1 MSEALGDAAQIA
13 QIIGE
18 FYSTADEHRRA
29 QLNAYLCQI
38 RNELTKEQMIGLCS
52 GLIDSIYPSSV
63 QYFGAMTLYTTIR
76 NHGEVIVADQQ
87 LLESLKCYLI
97 ERLSKGAQTLT
108 QSVTNKLSS
117 TLGLLTLYTIPDIW
131 PDAIRDITLIWS
143 SNEELLLRVLA
154 EIAAEF
160 HNVSMPLAQRSA
172 LKSELHRISKHHVV
186 KIISVI
192 LQDALQPSLRQ
203 AAIECVEQWLKV
215 PGVELATWR
224 ETLSQALFAIKDD
237 CPALTSMFG
246 ILAQHD
252 ELLVSKELVLDLC
265 RYINDH
271 VAEKVIYE
279 IECEGADSEE
289 VCLLISSICSFL
301 ENVVSI
307 LVKENDLL
315 QSICVFLCKL
325 ATWPGK
331 YLIDECV
338 SESPITFFYLVR
350 EELANKPKLVYP
362 FLQESYS
369 EREFQP
375 YLNEI
380 YGHLCEAAI
389 SKLAW
394 PSTSQL
400 NMEQQDTFVQY
411 RKTNHEI
418 ALSAHQIVGGCD
430 VLNFLNSALSASTND
445 ANISR
450 CEAVVFLWEGAAD
463 YLFEVHYPSICQCL
477 ALCRQLSDSLLTS
490 SSLTTDSE
498 RCTSS
503 VMNLFIALSHLVQV
517 HDESDRLQSEI
528 IFSVCLN
535 SFNLSPT
542 TALQCLEKYLEDR
555 PDCIKNCADAICE
568 SCYAYFANSANSSK
582 QRLVA
587 LKCIGNITFLQN
599 VLYRVIAPYVEDLNA
614 DSTNEVSASQASM
627 SSDSSSSKTDKK
639 AFQISI
645 FASLFS
651 SLNNKKLDLGNC
663 EPATMIILRH
673 SWSVLRKIIDESAG
687 TGGSKLGDKVC
698 DAINS
703 ALCSLPQ
710 PLVGSFL
717 PDVCDLLESA
727 LFTNPACASNLAKNL
742 ILACG
747 GENSATAPALCEPIS
762 NWLSTFNNK
771 LEHPAMDEWMGIV
784 YSVFRKEY
792 SWLRKQPSFLHITS
806 NGLQLCVKLLS
817 SSNEP
822 VVVKTAAQ
830 TICSIANQSKSNG
843 DEQVKLMLAECGE
856 QVVGTS
862 FTRIQTPLLR
872 TTLETLAELLFFYT
886 ITFPAETRAVIKN
899 SYPEAT
905 ESQMVQAMLKMTDN
919 ARNFKQ
925 MVIRINQAALKEQKA

>member
-1 MSEALGDAAQIA
+1 MSEALSDAAQIA

-143 SNEELLLRVLA
+143 SNEELLL
-154 EIAAEF
+154 
-160 HNVSMPLAQRSA
+160 S
-172 LKSELHRISKHHVV
+172 
-186 KIISVI
+186 
-192 LQDALQPSLRQ
+192 
-203 AAIECVEQWLKV
+203 
-215 PGVELATWR
+215 
-224 ETLSQALFAIKDD
+224 
-237 CPALTSMFG
+237 PALTSMFG

-265 RYINDH
+265 RYINEH

-279 IECEGADSEE
+279 MECEGADSEE

-301 ENVVSI
+301 ENVISI

-389 SKLAW
+389 NKLAW

-450 CEAVVFLWEGAAD
+450 CEAVVFLWEGVAD

-477 ALCRQLSDSLLTS
+477 ALCRQLSDSLLAS

-503 VMNLFIALSHLVQV
+503 MMNLFIALSHLVQV

-528 IFSVCLN
+528 IFPVCMN
-535 SFNLSPT
+535 SFNLSST
-542 TALQCLEKYLEDR
+542 AALQCLEKYLEDR

-582 QRLVA
+582 QRLAA
-587 LKCIGNITFLQN
+587 LKCIGFN

-614 DSTNEVSASQASM
+614 DSTSEASASQASM
-627 SSDSSSSKTDKK
+627 SSDLSSSKTDKK

-651 SLNNKKLDLGNC
+651 SLNNKKLDLSNC

-673 SWSVLRKIIDESAG
+673 SWPVLRKIIDESAG

-710 PLVGSFL
+710 SLVGSFL

-747 GENSATAPALCEPIS
+747 GENSSTAPALCEPIS
-762 NWLSTFNNK
+762 NWLSTFNSK

-792 SWLRKQPSFLHITS
+792 SWLRKQPSFMHITS

-856 QVVGTS
+856 QVTS

-899 SYPEAT
+899 SYPEAA

-925 MVIRINQAALKEQKA
+925 MVIRINQAALKEQKT